1 MWISLDQ
8 TDSKNWFESN
18 LISLNFP
25 QNFRSV
31 VIKITWGWNV
41 LNAQINV
48 ILNADGPDDP
58 GDVGW
63 HVLQYLIWSIWS
75 FRQMIRMTWDQ
86 YDHWGRLSGCLEI
99 NVILQADD
107 PNDMGQWALPGA
119 DQRQPDLRGGEV
131 PQPQDT
137 VLPGAGEQKVSSTKC
152 QFLVTWGVR

>member
-41 LNAQINV
+41 LNAEINV
-48 ILNADGPDDP
+48 IFNADDPDDP
-58 GDVGW
+58 DDVGW

-86 YDHWGRLSGCLEI
+86 YDHWGRLSGFGMSWDQCDSSGRWSE
-99 NVILQADD
+99 
-107 PNDMGQWALPGA
+107 WHGA
-119 DQRQPDLRGGEV
+119 MSATWSRSTPAWSSWWGGT
-131 PQPQDT
+131 P
-137 VLPGAGEQKVSSTKC
+137 ASRYSSPWSRRAESSCSTNP
-152 QFLVTWGVR
+152 